1 MKEGMYIVSSLRL
14 LCLVIGVIIASQM
27 GTGFVEIGILTMFF
41 QWVGTS
47 GLGPILVLVGLVLKA
62 LAKTRGK

>member
-1 MKEGMYIVSSLRL
+1 MKEGMYIASSFRFLF
-14 LCLVIGVIIASQM
+14 LVIGVIIASQM

-47 GLGPILVLVGLVLKA
+47 VLGPILVLVGLALKA
-62 LAKTRGK
+62 LAKTSS

>member
-41 QWVGTS
+41 QWIGA
-47 GLGPILVLVGLVLKA
+47 GILGSILLLVSLVKDW
-62 LAKTRGK
+62 LAKSRGK